1 MDILMMNLTNVG
13 KKKILAHHAF
23 SYDEAVE
30 LINDG
35 ML

>member
-1 MDILMMNLTNVG
+1 LRELCG
-13 KKKILAHHAF
+13 KKEILAHHAF

-30 LINDG
+30 LINGG

>member
-1 MDILMMNLTNVG
+1 MFG
-13 KKKILAHHAF
+13 KKEILAHHAF
-23 SYDEAVE
+23 SYDEVVE